1 MTSINSD
8 QMSSMVLASL
18 NKSNSEMKIA
28 MERLSTGKRI
38 NAAGDDAAGL
48 SISSKLR
55 AQVDSLNAAIKN
67 SSDALAMVSTMD
79 GEGFGGCTNIGEC
92 EAACPKNISLDVIA
106 HLNRDYAIAQ
116 AKSFFKP
123 SA

>member
-18 NKSNSEMKIA
+18 NKSNSEMSVA

-48 SISSKLR
+48 SK
-55 AQVDSLNAAIKN
+55 
-67 SSDALAMVSTMD
+67 
-79 GEGFGGCTNIGEC
+79 
-92 EAACPKNISLDVIA
+92 
-106 HLNRDYAIAQ
+106 
-116 AKSFFKP
+116 
-123 SA
+123 